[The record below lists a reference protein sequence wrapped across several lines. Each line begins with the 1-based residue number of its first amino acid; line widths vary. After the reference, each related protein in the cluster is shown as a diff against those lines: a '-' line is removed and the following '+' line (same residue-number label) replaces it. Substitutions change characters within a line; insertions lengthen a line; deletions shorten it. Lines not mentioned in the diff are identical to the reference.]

1 MTDAT
6 VAYLLENVDCVLGQN
21 KVLDG
26 VSLDVRHGEILALVG
41 PNGAGKSTLLAV
53 MAGDIAPAKG
63 RVALAG
69 KEIGSFSPREL
80 ARLRSVL
87 LQSNQVSFSFS
98 VRDVVSMGRSP
109 WAATSTEEA
118 DEQIV
123 HQAMA
128 DADVEHLANRSF
140 QALSGGERA
149 RASLARVFAQDT
161 EIVLLDEPTAS
172 LDLRHQEDVMVA
184 ARRLAD
190 GGKAVVVVLHDLSLA
205 AAWADRIAILADG
218 RLVEVGIPAD
228 SINADLVKRVY
239 GIDVHV
245 MSDPSGRMVIVP
257 QRP

>member
-1 MTDAT
+1 MSDNTM
-6 VAYLLENVDCVLGQN
+6 AYQLHDVDCVRGTAT
-21 KVLDG
+21 VLEG
-26 VSLDVRHGEILALVG
+26 VSLDVNRGEILALVG

-53 MAGDIAPAKG
+53 MAGGIGPSPGRGVLQGKDIAT
-63 RVALAG
+63 
-69 KEIGSFSPREL
+69 FSPREL

-98 VRDVVSMGRSP
+98 VRDVVLMGRSP
-109 WAATSTEEA
+109 WAATSD
-118 DEQIV
+118 DETDERV
-123 HQAMA
+123 VRRAMA

-161 EIVLLDEPTAS
+161 EVVLLDEPTAS

-190 GGKAVVVVLHDLSLA
+190 EGKAVVVVLHDLSLA
-205 AAWADRIAILADG
+205 AAWADQIAILAGG
-218 RLVEVGIPAD
+218 RLVEVGVPAD
-228 SINADLVKRVY
+228 TINADLVKRVY

-245 MSDPSGRMVIVP
+245 LSDPSGRMVIVP